1 MPAKKLEFTIAAAE
15 NGERLDRCLSRLI
28 QDSSRAYL
36 QKLIKGGRVK
46 CDGEVIE
53 QPRFPVRTN
62 MRVSLELE
70 EPQDTTPVAE
80 EFRFEI
86 LYEDDMMLVINKPP
100 GVVVHPAAGNP
111 DGTVVN
117 ALLGRYPELAQN
129 LATGNCRPGIV
140 HRLDKDT
147 SGCLIAAKTAQSQ
160 FRLANSFAERQ
171 VHKTYLALVKGKP
184 LRPAGHI
191 ENCIG
196 RHPVNRQK
204 MAVVERNGKLAV
216 TEYKVLHSGNIR
228 GVAAS
233 LLSVRIFSGRT
244 HQIRVHMSEMGNPI
258 LGDEIYGGKN
268 LLELPRQMLH
278 AWKLEIPHP
287 VSGEMLSFEAGLPED
302 FQMVKD
308 ELLASLQN

>member
-1 MPAKKLEFTIAAAE
+1 MPAKKLEFTITAAE
-15 NGERLDRCLSRLI
+15 DGERLDRCLSRLI

-36 QKLIKGGRVK
+36 QKLIKGGLVR
-46 CDGEVIE
+46 CNGEIVE
-53 QPRFPVRTN
+53 QPRFAVRTN
-62 MRVSLELE
+62 MHISLELE

-86 LYEDDMMLVINKPP
+86 LYEDDMMLAINKPP

-147 SGCLIAAKTAQSQ
+147 SGCLVAAKTAQAQ

-171 VHKTYLALVKGKP
+171 VHKTYLALVKGIP
-184 LRPAGHI
+184 QRLSGHI

-204 MAVVERNGKLAV
+204 MAVVERNGKLAI
-216 TEYKVLHSGNIR
+216 TEYTVLASGNIR

-233 LLSVRIFSGRT
+233 LLAVKIFTGRT
-244 HQIRVHMSEMGNPI
+244 HQIRVHMSDMGHPI

-287 VSGEMLSFEAGLPED
+287 STGEMLSFEAALPED
-302 FQMVKD
+302 FKLIKD
-308 ELLASLQN
+308 ELMASL